1 MDTELDEMA
10 RILEEIEEEESTNK
24 ATNKPKQTTNKTK
37 ASNKPKTP
45 VKGKEKDIK
54 SQGTVTAKG
63 DYEKVTK
70 LEVKPTEK
78 KLPAKGK
85 GNPKAYLNSPFV
97 GNNAIKATDED
108 MEVYWHNALTIYQ
121 WPKINLDSDDE
132 VENRC
137 SQYFEHCRNALERPT
152 IEGLAVAIGVSPRTL
167 NDWEDGKT
175 RAGMGS
181 RRSPII
187 KKAKAL
193 IQYMLAQM
201 AVGNKIYPNVWIF
214 YGKNWFGMK
223 DQQDI
228 TITPNNQLQPNLTRE
243 QIIEKVKADVV
254 IDVDDD

>member
-1 MDTELDEMA
+1 MVTQSNSKPKQTA
-10 RILEEIEEEESTNK
+10 NKTK
-24 ATNKPKQTTNKTK
+24 ATNKPKTATK
-37 ASNKPKTP
+37 S
-45 VKGKEKDIK
+45 KEKENIS
-54 SQGTVTAKG
+54 SQGEDKAKTA
-63 DYEKVTK
+63 
-70 LEVKPTEK
+70 EK

-108 MEVYWHNALTIYQ
+108 MEAYWHNALTIYQ
-121 WPKINLDSDDE
+121 WPKIDLDSDTE
-132 VENRC
+132 VEERC
-137 SQYFEHCRNALERPT
+137 SQYFEHCSHALERPT

-175 RAGMGS
+175 RAQLGS
-181 RRSPII
+181 RRSLII

-228 TITPNNQLQPNLTRE
+228 TITPNNQLQPNMTRE
-243 QIIEKVKADVV
+243 QIIEKVKADIV
-254 IDVDDD
+254 IDIDED

>member
-1 MDTELDEMA
+1 MIYMA
-10 RILEEIEEEESTNK
+10 TQSN
-24 ATNKPKQTTNKTK
+24 NKPKQTTNKAKTT
-37 ASNKPKTP
+37 NKPKTP
-45 VKGKEKDIK
+45 ARAKEKENTS
-54 SQGTVTAKG
+54 SQGEDKAKTA
-63 DYEKVTK
+63 
-70 LEVKPTEK
+70 EK

-97 GNNAIKATDED
+97 GNNAIKASDED
-108 MEVYWHNALTIYQ
+108 MEVYWNNALTVYQ
-121 WPKINLDSDDE
+121 WPKIDLDSDDE
-132 VENRC
+132 VEERC
-137 SQYFEHCRNALERPT
+137 SHYFEHCRNALERPT

-175 RAGMGS
+175 RAGVGS

-228 TITPNNQLQPNLTRE
+228 TITPNNQLQPNMTRE

-254 IDVDDD
+254 IDADDD